1 MTTYFFHIRDDD
13 RLIRDEEGLDLPNVA
28 AARKEAALSA
38 HNLVAEA
45 IGTDEPL
52 DHVAIEIWDDQ
63 HLVEVVHLGVLVTG
77 PRSSNK
83 PSLEK
88 AEKAERR

>member
-13 RLIRDEEGLDLPNVA
+13 RLIRDEEGLDLPDIS

-38 HNLVAEA
+38 RNMVAEA

-52 DHVAIEIWDDQ
+52 DHVAIEIWDDR
-63 HLVEVVHLGVLVTG
+63 HLVEVVQLGVLMTNLDPG
-77 PRSSNK
+77 PK
-83 PSLEK
+83 PH
-88 AEKAERR
+88 